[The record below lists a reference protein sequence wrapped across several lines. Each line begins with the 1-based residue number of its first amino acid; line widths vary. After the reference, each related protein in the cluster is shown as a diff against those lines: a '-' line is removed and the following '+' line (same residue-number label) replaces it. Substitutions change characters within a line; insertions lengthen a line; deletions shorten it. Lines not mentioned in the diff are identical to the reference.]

1 MIIAFFKYLVHNTFC
16 YLERF
21 YMNNVFKKGFIVNDI
36 KKINGE
42 LNILLLDFLLVKFI
56 FNNIY
61 YQELKEE
68 KKRK

>member
-1 MIIAFFKYLVHNTFC
+1 
-16 YLERF
+16 
-21 YMNNVFKKGFIVNDI
+21 MNNVFKKGFIVNDI

-61 YQELKEE
+61 YQELKKE
-68 KKRK
+68 KKENKKYIKNVTK

>member
-1 MIIAFFKYLVHNTFC
+1 
-16 YLERF
+16 
-21 YMNNVFKKGFIVNDI
+21 MNNVFKKGFIVNDI

-68 KKRK
+68 KKENKKYIKNVTK